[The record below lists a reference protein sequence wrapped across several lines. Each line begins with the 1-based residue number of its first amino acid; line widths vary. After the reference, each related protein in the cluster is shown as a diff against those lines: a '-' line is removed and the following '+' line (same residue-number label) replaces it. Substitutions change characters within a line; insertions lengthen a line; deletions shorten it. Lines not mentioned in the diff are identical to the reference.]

1 MNDVQRPHEENA
13 GLVGRLGADRDVLHV
28 LVDLALHRD
37 PPPQQLGRD
46 LGSQYEIIIP
56 EVADPDDET
65 EPPVPHGDGGLVAKD
80 DRLAP
85 VPRSGQL
92 GEDQAHHE
100 GLNDAAQHCLE
111 GHDDHGL

>member
-1 MNDVQRPHEENA
+1 MLAVAHLGVQDK
-13 GLVGRLGADRDVLHV
+13 VVL
-28 LVDLALHRD
+28 
-37 PPPQQLGRD
+37 
-46 LGSQYEIIIP
+46 P

-92 GEDQAHHE
+92 GEDQADHE

-111 GHDDHGL
+111 RHDEDGLRTVGCCLPGPVADGVLGLQGEEKYRGESVRLRDAG